1 MSDNSQLQYTW
12 VVEWNNP
19 FAQHDNRG
27 MLCYRLTVHQD
38 VKPEDLEEFVRTEGF
53 PAIAKIS
60 TRAVQFGTQYLLK
73 DADRSRTDPLSNHQV
88 DAVARKLATFAG
100 HTLENGFF
108 VVSGPSLTGS

>member
-1 MSDNSQLQYTW
+1 MPDSSQLQYTW

-27 MLCYRLTVHQD
+27 MLFYRLTVHQD
-38 VKPEDLEEFVRTEGF
+38 VKAEDLEEFVKTEGF

-60 TRAVQFGTQYLLK
+60 TRAVQFGAQYLLR
-73 DADRSRTDPLSNHQV
+73 DADRFRPDPLNSHQV
-88 DAVARKLATFAG
+88 EAVARKLGTFAG

-108 VVSGPSLTGS
+108 VVSGPSLTP